1 MTVETIQYQTEGTC
15 CAIMNV
21 TIDNNIIID
30 VEFLGGCPGNLAGIR
45 QLIKGMDVDS
55 VINKLKG
62 ITCGSKSTS
71 CPDQLS
77 KCLLAFKQEAVEKA
91 VK

>member
-1 MTVETIQYQTEGTC
+1 MTVKTIQYKTQGTC

-21 TIDNNIIID
+21 VLEGNIILD

-45 QLIKGMDVDS
+45 QLLKGMDIDL
-55 VINKLKG
+55 VIDKLKG
-62 ITCGSKSTS
+62 ITCGSKQTS

-77 KCLLAFKQEAVEKA
+77 KCLIQYKESLQIKS
-91 VK
+91 